1 MERAARIMNGQMQVR
16 AEIERRLDAIPEPC
30 SIAMGGTISLAGMGL
45 VDDIM
50 IADDGQVTITLCL
63 TDPACVHFSRMQRF
77 ITDEISGIDGV
88 EGVRVVQTL
97 DKLWTPDRVRA

>member
-30 SIAMGGTISLAGMGL
+30 SIAMAGMGL